1 MPPPDQRP
9 SCSRPATAGAGPAGR
24 LDVAQDPLPAVLQ
37 ALARRA
43 ESAAGR
49 RWAQALLERGEG
61 CRGEAAVVRG
71 GDMEAEEGA

>member
-43 ESAAGR
+43 ESAAAR
-49 RWAQALLERGEG
+49 AWAQALLSRGEG
-61 CRGEAAVVRG
+61 CRGEADVVRAE
-71 GDMEAEEGA
+71 DVEAKERA